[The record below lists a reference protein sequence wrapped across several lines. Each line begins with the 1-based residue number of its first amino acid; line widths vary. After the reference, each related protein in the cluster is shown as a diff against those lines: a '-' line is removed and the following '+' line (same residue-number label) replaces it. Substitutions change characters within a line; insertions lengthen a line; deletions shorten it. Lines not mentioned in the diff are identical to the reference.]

1 MQRFFDIIFSI
12 SALLILSPLL
22 LPVIIVLKCSGEG
35 EVFFL
40 QKRVGKG
47 FKPFNLIKFAT
58 MLKDS
63 PNLGSGTVTLKAD
76 PRVLPVGKF
85 LRKTK
90 VNELPQLLNILSGHM
105 SIVGPRP
112 QTPRCFDVF
121 PSNLKEVITKIRP
134 GLSGLGPIVFR
145 NEENILAEKEES
157 VEFYDQVIA
166 PYKGAVEAWY
176 VSNQNI
182 VTYFTVIFI
191 TVWVVFFPSSS
202 LVWRC
207 FKGIPEPPLKLYNH
221 LNFKKNR

>member
-47 FKPFNLIKFAT
+47 LKPFNLIKFAT

-221 LNFKKNR
+221 LNFKKSR

>member
-1 MQRFFDIIFSI
+1 MRQF
-12 SALLILSPLL
+12 
-22 LPVIIVLKCSGEG
+22 
-35 EVFFL
+35 
-40 QKRVGKG
+40 
-47 FKPFNLIKFAT
+47 
-58 MLKDS
+58 
-63 PNLGSGTVTLKAD
+63 
-76 PRVLPVGKF
+76 
-85 LRKTK
+85 
-90 VNELPQLLNILSGHM
+90 VNF
-105 SIVGPRP
+105 
-112 QTPRCFDVF
+112 CF

-176 VSNQNI
+176 VNNQNI

-221 LNFKKNR
+221 LNFKKSR